1 VHADA
6 RHRRLPQPDALR
18 RLLAPAALIAGAIAV
33 LAYPAH
39 GRADCGGPESAT
51 AAHRVS
57 GQLPPLVV
65 GDSTMLLSVPGLAAE
80 GYDVNAQGCRQFFQ
94 AVDLMSQ
101 LMAAHQLPRLV
112 VLALGAN
119 GAISG
124 SSITAA
130 LKLLGPEGLLVLVTP
145 KNVAANVTL
154 DYTAERE
161 DPRHVL
167 VLDWARESAGQTS
180 WFQPDGLHLTMAGV
194 AAFNQFL
201 ARALPYAYVIPGC

>member
-1 VHADA
+1 VDA
-6 RHRRLPQPDALR
+6 GAAHRRLPPLGALR
-18 RLLAPAALIAGAIAV
+18 RLLAPAALIGAAIAV
-33 LAYPAH
+33 LAFPAH
-39 GRADCGGPESAT
+39 GRADCGGPQSAT

-57 GQLPPLVV
+57 GQLPPLAV

-94 AVDLMSQ
+94 AVDLMTQ
-101 LMAAHQLPRLV
+101 LKAAHQLPRMV

-119 GAISG
+119 GPISG
-124 SSITAA
+124 SSISSA
-130 LKLLGPEGLLVLVTP
+130 LKLLGSNGLLVLVTP

-167 VLDWARESAGQTS
+167 VLDWAREGAGQTA

-201 ARALPYAYVIPGC
+201 ARAIPYAYDIPGC